1 MPGTYELSLLFAIVY
16 EINYSG
22 EGRSPTGDSIPGL
35 FYVLSILILIVA
47 VNYAF
52 DRKLFGLVK
61 TMMLCNL
68 FPTSQ

>member
-1 MPGTYELSLLFAIVY
+1 MPGTYELSLFAIVC
-16 EINYSG
+16 EINYSR
-22 EGRSPTGDSIPGL
+22 EGRSSTGDSTLGL
-35 FYVLSILILIVA
+35 FYVLSVLILTVA

-52 DRKLFGLVK
+52 DQKLFGLVK